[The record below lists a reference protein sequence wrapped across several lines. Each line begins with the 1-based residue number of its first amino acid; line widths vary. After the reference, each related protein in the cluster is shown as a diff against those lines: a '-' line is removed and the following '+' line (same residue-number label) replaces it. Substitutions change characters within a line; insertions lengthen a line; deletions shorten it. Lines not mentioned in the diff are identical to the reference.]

1 MPKAKPS
8 VVSLRPFIG
17 LRPNTSS
24 AFSRTSATY
33 ARASPGVSNGSSTRL
48 ARECWKAS

>member
-1 MPKAKPS
+1 MPKAKPCS
-8 VVSLRPFIG
+8 TSRLPRNG
-17 LRPNTSS
+17 LAPSASS

-33 ARASPGVSNGSSTRL
+33 ARASDGSSSGSSTRL